1 MQPERIPP
9 RSSGVERARRET
21 TLSNRPDAVLE
32 NYLAEISKVPLLT
45 AEQEQ
50 ELGAAVQQGD
60 PSAREA
66 MIRANLRLVVSIA
79 KRYQRRGLTLLD
91 LIEEGN
97 IGLVKGVE
105 RFDPSHET
113 RFSTYA
119 TWWIKQSIRR
129 ALIDTAKTVR
139 IPSYM
144 VEIISRLKA
153 SQVELED
160 KLGRQPT
167 VQELANEMGL
177 GPDKVK
183 LVKRAMRA
191 AQNSGE
197 PVSIEAISEA
207 RDTIEDTK
215 TVRPDEA
222 MLDANE
228 IERLQGLLDSIDPRE
243 AEILRLRFG
252 IDNEGPLTLREIGE
266 QFGITRERVRQIETR
281 ALRKLA
287 ERFGPDPEA

>member
-1 MQPERIPP
+1 M
-9 RSSGVERARRET
+9 
-21 TLSNRPDAVLE
+21 
-32 NYLAEISKVPLLT
+32 
-45 AEQEQ
+45 
-50 ELGAAVQQGD
+50 QQGD

-144 VEIISRLKA
+144 VEIIARLKA

-160 KLGRQPT
+160 QLGRQPT
-167 VQELANEMGL
+167 VQELANEMGF

-183 LVKRAMRA
+183 LVKRAMQA

-215 TVRPDEA
+215 GVRPDEA

-228 IERLQGLLDSIDPRE
+228 VERLQGLLDSIDPRE

-252 IDNEGPLTLREIGE
+252 IDNDGPLTLREIGE

-287 ERFGPDPEA
+287 ERFGPDPDA

>member
-1 MQPERIPP
+1 VQPERIPP

>member
-1 MQPERIPP
+1 MCAAT
-9 RSSGVERARRET
+9 GWVERARREIA
-21 TLSNRPDAVLE
+21 LSNRPDAVLE
-32 NYLAEISKVPLLT
+32 NYLAEIAKVDLLT
-45 AEQEQ
+45 AAEEL

-60 PSAREA
+60 PEAREH

-79 KRYQRRGLTLLD
+79 KRYQKRGLTLLD

-97 IGLVKGVE
+97 IGLVKAVE

-119 TWWIKQSIRR
+119 TWWIKQAIRR

-153 SQVELED
+153 SQLELEER
-160 KLGRQPT
+160 LGRQPT
-167 VQELANEMGL
+167 VPELANDMGL
-177 GPDKVK
+177 GPEKVK

-191 AQNSGE
+191 AQNSGDA
-197 PVSIEAISEA
+197 VSIEAISEA
-207 RDTIEDTK
+207 RDTLEDTRSA
-215 TVRPDEA
+215 RPDEA
-222 MLDANE
+222 ILDAHE
-228 IERLQGLLDSIDPRE
+228 IERLQRLLDSIDPRE

-252 IDNEGPLTLREIGE
+252 IDTDGPLTLREIGE
-266 QFGITRERVRQIETR
+266 KFGITRERVRQIETR
-281 ALRKLA
+281 ALRRLA
-287 ERFGPDPEA
+287 ERIGPEATE

>member
-1 MQPERIPP
+1 M
-9 RSSGVERARRET
+9 S
-21 TLSNRPDAVLE
+21 
-32 NYLAEISKVPLLT
+32 LLT
-45 AEQEQ
+45 AADEQV
-50 ELGAAVQQGD
+50 LGAAVQQGD
-60 PSAREA
+60 PEARER

-97 IGLVKGVE
+97 IGLVKAVE

-153 SQVELED
+153 SQATLEE
-160 KLGRQPT
+160 KFGREAT
-167 VQELANEMGL
+167 VQELADEMGL
-177 GPDKVK
+177 GSDKIK

-197 PVSIEAISEA
+197 AVSIEAISEA
-207 RDTIEDTK
+207 RDTLEDTRAP
-215 TVRPDEA
+215 RPDEA
-222 MLDANE
+222 IHDAQEVAHLQRHLDL
-228 IERLQGLLDSIDPRE
+228 IEPRE

-252 IDNEGPLTLREIGE
+252 IDTDGPMTLREIGE
-266 QFGITRERVRQIETR
+266 RFSITRERVRQIETR

-287 ERFGPDPEA
+287 ERLGPEAAE

>member
-1 MQPERIPP
+1 M
-9 RSSGVERARRET
+9 S
-21 TLSNRPDAVLE
+21 
-32 NYLAEISKVPLLT
+32 LLT
-45 AEQEQ
+45 AADEQV
-50 ELGAAVQQGD
+50 LGAAVQQGD
-60 PSAREA
+60 PEARER

-97 IGLVKGVE
+97 IGLVKAVE

-153 SQVELED
+153 SQATLEE
-160 KLGRQPT
+160 KFGREAT
-167 VQELANEMGL
+167 VQELADEMGL
-177 GPDKVK
+177 GSDKIK

-191 AQNSGE
+191 AQNSGDA
-197 PVSIEAISEA
+197 VSIEAISEA
-207 RDTIEDTK
+207 RDTLEDTRAP
-215 TVRPDEA
+215 RPDEA
-222 MLDANE
+222 IQDAHEVAHLQRHLDL
-228 IERLQGLLDSIDPRE
+228 IEPRE

-252 IDNEGPLTLREIGE
+252 IDTDGPMTLREIGE
-266 QFGITRERVRQIETR
+266 RFSITRERVRQIETR

-287 ERFGPDPEA
+287 ERLGPEAAE